1 MPRLRRGVAIH
12 IEYALHD
19 TVSVS
24 RVVPRAADD
33 DSQAPTPL
41 DRSFFAL
48 AVDRPSAARV
58 ASDSGRRATL
68 RHSSIHIQDARRPL
82 DINDDAKEIVKE
94 LGTAINAAVERSTEV
109 AEAIERLRDAG
120 YEMELTLRLEIGL
133 RARDGEEADDP
144 AQLELTDEDRRTLRN
159 MRIRFDDG
167 E

>member
-1 MPRLRRGVAIH
+1 M
-12 IEYALHD
+12 
-19 TVSVS
+19 
-24 RVVPRAADD
+24 
-33 DSQAPTPL
+33 
-41 DRSFFAL
+41 
-48 AVDRPSAARV
+48 
-58 ASDSGRRATL
+58 
-68 RHSSIHIQDARRPL
+68 